1 MSNPT
6 FPCRRRQSAML
17 TQQKGLRE
25 HLLAAQ
31 AGQPVPPSTSPTS
44 SHDTMH
50 IAHSPNQQ
58 QIDPQIGGG
67 GAGYPMAMDE
77 SMEDQMNDLRK
88 GRRELST
95 SKRAAQ
101 NRAAQRAFRQRKEQY
116 IQSLKDQVKEH
127 QNLAASYETI
137 QKENFSLRQYVITL
151 QAKILESHT
160 ELPPPPESIDLTRP
174 PPTVETHTHT
184 HAQGP
189 PVGTESIEGQLQA
202 AAEAVRAAE
211 ASEGRQ
217 VYQQQHQQQHQQHH
231 QSDRLP
237 EGAQDFHNHFP
248 QPLVEECSEN
258 EAQHFF
264 YAFFPSG

>member
-1 MSNPT
+1 
-6 FPCRRRQSAML
+6 ML

-31 AGQPVPPSTSPTS
+31 AGQPVPPSTSPIS
-44 SHDTMH
+44 SHETMH

-67 GAGYPMAMDE
+67 GAGYPMAMDD
-77 SMEDQMNDLRK
+77 SMEDLNDLRK

-137 QKENFSLRQYVITL
+137 QKENAVLRQYVMTL
-151 QAKILESHT
+151 QAEMLKSHT
-160 ELPPPPESIDLTRP
+160 ELPPLPGSIDLSRP

-184 HAQGP
+184 HVQGP
-189 PVGTESIEGQLQA
+189 PMGTESIEGQLQA

-217 VYQQQHQQQHQQHH
+217 SYEQHQQQHQQHH
-231 QSDRLP
+231 QGGRMP
-237 EGAQDFHNHFP
+237 EGAHHFYTSFIQPAPEEFSPTEP
-248 QPLVEECSEN
+248 QYPNST
-258 EAQHFF
+258 
-264 YAFFPSG
+264 YPG

>member
-1 MSNPT
+1 
-6 FPCRRRQSAML
+6 ML

-67 GAGYPMAMDE
+67 GPGYPMAMDE

-160 ELPPPPESIDLTRP
+160 ELPPPPESIDLSRP

-184 HAQGP
+184 HAQAP
-189 PVGTESIEGQLQA
+189 PMGSESVEVQLQA

-211 ASEGRQ
+211 ANDARQ
-217 VYQQQHQQQHQQHH
+217 SYQPQQPQHQQHQQH
-231 QSDRLP
+231 QQGERMP
-237 EGAQDFHNHFP
+237 EGAQDFYMSSNQPAPEASSQTEPQHLPYHPFP
-248 QPLVEECSEN
+248 
-258 EAQHFF
+258 A
-264 YAFFPSG
+264 G